1 MAGSSLAAILLLGVA
16 LAAPAMAAD
25 QPGQKFHLRVS
36 DLPKPYDTVAVD
48 DTNLVIP
55 RPEGRIPQA
64 PAGFEVSLFADLKNS
79 RWMAVAPNGDV
90 FVSQPRT
97 GNIIILRDSK
107 GSGHADQTFTY
118 LTGLARFQGV
128 AFNRGYF
135 YYSDINAI
143 WRVPYKDGDTAPGGK
158 PEKVTA
164 AANLRSEGMHP
175 SRNFAF
181 GPDGTLYMSMGSHD
195 NVSDFRPGAE
205 IFKVA
210 ANGELVTYA
219 SGIRN
224 PVGLTFQPGTG
235 TLYASVNERDGLG
248 DKLPP
253 DYFTSVKPGGFY
265 GYPYSYTGKN
275 PDPNWGSRDPGGKIA
290 SAIMPDVL
298 FPAHS
303 APIGLTFYT
312 GTSFPRDY
320 QGDAFVSLHG
330 SWDTSEPTGYK
341 VVRIH
346 FVNGKPDGGYENFV
360 TGFRDDN
367 GVKGEPARAW
377 GKPSGLAIAKDGAL
391 LIADDTG
398 GPIWRVQYKGK

>member
-1 MAGSSLAAILLLGVA
+1 MVRNRFPLILLTGVA
-16 LAAPAMAAD
+16 LAAPAQAAD
-25 QPGQKFHLRVS
+25 QPEQQFHLRVS
-36 DLPKPYDTVAVD
+36 DLPKPYATAAVANA
-48 DTNLVIP
+48 NLIIP
-55 RPEGRIPQA
+55 RPEGKMPEA
-64 PAGFEVSLFADLKNS
+64 PPGFEVSLFADLKNS
-79 RWMAVAPNGDV
+79 RWLAVAPNGDV
-90 FVSQPRT
+90 FVSQPRL
-97 GNIIILRDSK
+97 GNIIILRDSQ
-107 GSGHADQTFTY
+107 GTGHAKQTFTF
-118 LTGLARFQGV
+118 LTGLTRFQGV
-128 AFNRGYF
+128 GLHGGYF
-135 YYSDINAI
+135 YYSDTNAI
-143 WRVPYKDGDTAPGGK
+143 WRVPYKDGDTVASAK
-158 PEKVTA
+158 PEKVTTPTD
-164 AANLRSEGMHP
+164 LRPQGMHP

-181 GPDGTLYMSMGSHD
+181 GPDGSLYVCMGAHD

-205 IFKVA
+205 IFRVTDKG
-210 ANGELVTYA
+210 NLVSYA

-224 PVGLTFQPGTG
+224 PVGITFQPGTG
-235 TLYASVNERDGLG
+235 IMFASVNERDGLG

-312 GTSFPRDY
+312 GRSFPRDY

-360 TGFRDDN
+360 TGFWD
-367 GVKGEPARAW
+367 GSSAKGEPAKAW
-377 GKPSGLAIAKDGAL
+377 GKPSGLAIARDGAL